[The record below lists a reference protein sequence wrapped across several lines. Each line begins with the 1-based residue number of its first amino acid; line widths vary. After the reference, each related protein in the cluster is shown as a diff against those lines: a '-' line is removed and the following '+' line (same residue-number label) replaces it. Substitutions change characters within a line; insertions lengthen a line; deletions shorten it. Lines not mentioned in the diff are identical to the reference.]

1 MVPSGK
7 ITEDTFQKLLGIVEP
22 GDTIIDGG
30 NSNFRD
36 SKRRYAEAR
45 KRKVAFVDVGVS
57 GGIWGLEVGFCL
69 MAGGDKAPVKR
80 LQPVFEALAPEN
92 GWAHV
97 GASGAGHF
105 TKMVHNGIE
114 YGLMQAY
121 AEGFELM
128 HHSEF
133 ELDLSEIAGI
143 WRYGSV
149 VRSWL
154 LELLHEALEQ
164 HGDGLDSIA
173 PYVEDSGEG
182 RWTINEAIN
191 ANVPVPAITR
201 GALLPLRL
209 APRDR
214 LLGEGAGRAPEPVR
228 RPRRQ
233 GREGGEEGAR
243 PAVSSADDGNP
254 LLEGLRLRRSPDAC
268 AIVDLRRD
276 RRPDPAEDLPGA
288 LRTRAP
294 PAAARALRRRRRRP
308 HRADDE
314 AVDRGDEAGS
324 ARARPRRLRRAGL
337 EGAGRRD
344 ALRRHRL
351 RRGRGERT
359 ASSRR

>member
-1 MVPSGK
+1 MQLGMVGLGRMGSGMTKRLERHGHDVQTYDPAVDSTAKTLRALAKQLDPPRHVWLMVPSGK
-7 ITEDTFQKLLGIVEP
+7 ITEDTFRKLLDIVEP
-22 GDTIIDGG
+22 GDTIVDGG

-69 MAGGDKAPVKR
+69 MAGGDKAPVTR
-80 LQPVFEALAPEN
+80 LRPIFEALAPES

-97 GASGAGHF
+97 GTSGAGHF

-133 ELDLSEIAGI
+133 ELNLSEIAGI

-164 HGDGLDSIA
+164 QGDGLDNIA

-191 ANVPVPAITR
+191 ANVPVPAITA
-201 GALLPLRL
+201 ALFARFASRREIDFSAKVQAALRNQFGGHAVKAAKAAKK
-209 APRDR
+209 APR
-214 LLGEGAGRAPEPVR
+214 PK
-228 RPRRQ
+228 
-233 GREGGEEGAR
+233 
-243 PAVSSADDGNP
+243 
-254 LLEGLRLRRSPDAC
+254 
-268 AIVDLRRD
+268 
-276 RRPDPAEDLPGA
+276 
-288 LRTRAP
+288 
-294 PAAARALRRRRRRP
+294 
-308 HRADDE
+308 
-314 AVDRGDEAGS
+314 
-324 ARARPRRLRRAGL
+324 
-337 EGAGRRD
+337 
-344 ALRRHRL
+344 
-351 RRGRGERT
+351 
-359 ASSRR
+359 